1 MHPVFTRERL
11 TLAGLVLALIPLYF
25 LLPWAGQGLSADK
38 VGMYASPD
46 ETSNAVVARQLAW
59 YGRLSVEEPLVAEFP
74 WIHPRSTV
82 SQNEAI
88 VPVGFTGWPW
98 IISVFSIFL
107 GQGSVPFLA
116 TLLLLSAAIPLFALL
131 RPFGFRAAWLGTLV
145 AMSFP
150 GMIVFANRGLFP
162 QVAVVGFAI
171 WSVYFITRLRSN
183 DSPWMFGLVGFLV
196 TLAAASRP
204 TELFWLLP
212 WFVWAGRALRPDR
225 KRLAWACAGALIPL
239 TILAFHAQMSY
250 GAFWKSG
257 YMIRDNPPVVVAPE
271 TAVVGV
277 SVDETKS
284 LLFPYGFHPR
294 NVLWNARAFL
304 LGILFPWTVVL
315 FGALVIVAYDARNTP
330 SGFPFVRGRENIS
343 AWKRLIELYAVP
355 LLCLWTVSVLVGYY
369 GHGLYTDHVQIGA
382 VTIANSFVRYLL
394 PIGPIIG
401 LAFAFLFSRLEK
413 KRFGVLVGILL
424 AVGLAGSGTYA
435 ALAQDDEGMLVTRR
449 ELTRYRDIRDR
460 AAEHFEPTDVILS
473 ERSDKIFFPKY
484 RAVSPLPPTSDVARL
499 AKAHPELKIGLFAR
513 PLSQVQVDEWRMAGF
528 EPVEL
533 FVSGREKL
541 YLMQVTR
548 RK

>member
-1 MHPVFTRERL
+1 MHPAFTRERL
-11 TLAGLVLALIPLYF
+11 ALAGLVLALVPLYF
-25 LLPWAGQGLSADK
+25 LLPWAGQ
-38 VGMYASPD
+38 GMYASPD
-46 ETSNAVVARQLAW
+46 ETSNAVVVRQLAW
-59 YGRLSVEEPLVAEFP
+59 YGRLSMDEPLVAEFP
-74 WIHPRSTV
+74 WIHPRSAV
-82 SQNEAI
+82 SQNGTIA
-88 VPVGFTGWPW
+88 PVGFTGWPW

-116 TLLLLSAAIPLFALL
+116 TLFLLSAAVPLFALL

-162 QVAVVGFAI
+162 QVAVVGFTI
-171 WSVYFITRLRSN
+171 WSVYVISRASSK
-183 DSPWMFGLVGFLV
+183 DSPWFFGLIGFLV
-196 TLAAASRP
+196 ALTAASRP
-204 TELFWLLP
+204 TELPWVLP
-212 WFVWAGRALRPDR
+212 WLVWAGRALRPDR
-225 KRLAWACAGALIPL
+225 KRLAWACVGALIPL
-239 TILAFHAQMSY
+239 LILAFHAQMAY

-257 YMIRDNPPVVVAPE
+257 YMVRDNPPVAVESVNVA
-271 TAVVGV
+271 VGV

-294 NVLWNARAFL
+294 NVLWNVRAFL
-304 LGILFPWTVVL
+304 LGILFPWTIILLGVL
-315 FGALVIVAYDARNTP
+315 TIVAYDARTEKL
-330 SGFPFVRGRENIS
+330 R
-343 AWKRLIELYAVP
+343 AWKRLIEPYAVP
-355 LLCLWTVSVLVGYY
+355 LLSLWTALFVVGYY

-394 PIGPIIG
+394 PLGPIIG

-424 AVGLAGSGTYA
+424 AVGLTLSGTYA

-449 ELTRYRDIRDR
+449 ELIRYRDIRDR
-460 AAEHFEPTDVILS
+460 ASEYFAPTDVILS
-473 ERSDKIFFPKY
+473 ERSDKIFFPRY
-484 RAVSPLPPTSDVARL
+484 RAASPLPPVSEAARL
-499 AKAHPELKIGLFAR
+499 AKSHPELKIGLFAR
-513 PLSQVQVDEWRMAGF
+513 PLSQAQADEWRMAGF

-541 YLMQVTR
+541 YLLQVMR